1 MNIQPKYKDKLLEE
15 VSYKFGSGLFVG
27 KIVGFYWDINTQ
39 TFIYTLIQYQC
50 SNSCIN
56 IDENDIYPLHS
67 YMVADTGSGLTTIIE
82 KDEKNV

>member
-27 KIVGFYWDINTQ
+27 KIVGFYWEKTTQ
-39 TFIYTLIQYQC
+39 TFIYTLLQYQY

-56 IDENDIYPLHS
+56 VDENDIHPLHS
-67 YMVADTGSGLTTIIE
+67 YMVADTETGLTTIIE
-82 KDEKNV
+82 RDEKNV